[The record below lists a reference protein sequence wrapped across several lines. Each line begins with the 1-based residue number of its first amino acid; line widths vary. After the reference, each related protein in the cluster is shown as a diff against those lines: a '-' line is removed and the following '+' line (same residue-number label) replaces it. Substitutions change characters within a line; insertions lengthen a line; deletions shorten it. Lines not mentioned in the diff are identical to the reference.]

1 MKKYLILGLI
11 LIGFTSMAAQI
22 VLMRELMVVFYGNEL
37 SLGIT
42 LAGWLFW
49 VAMGSW
55 GIGRVFVE
63 RIRYKLTFFTLGEL
77 LLALFLPSSI
87 FAARAIPTILKTSPG
102 EIISLFPMILSS
114 LAILAPFCLL
124 SGFLFVLG
132 CGVFAPKDKEGAEQI
147 GYVYVLEAIGATS
160 GGLLS
165 SVLLIR
171 LLPPLYIMLGI
182 GLLNLVIA
190 FSLAWFLEEKRF
202 SVLVPTSVLILAS
215 VSLFASGK
223 VGNLRQASL
232 NLQWRAYHLLTS
244 QNSIYGNIAVTRND
258 NTYSFFNNGLYNFTV
273 PDEFTSERIAHFAL
287 LEHLEP
293 REVLLIGGGVSGV
306 LREILK
312 HPVKKVDYL
321 ELDPLMIRLAEEYL
335 YPSKENALNDERVE
349 VKNIDGRLFVK
360 QTSSKYDLI
369 IVNLPEPFTAQINR
383 FYTVEFFRAA
393 ERILNEK
400 GILFFGITSSPNY
413 ISDEQ
418 RNLLVSLNESL
429 KKVFAEV
436 KVIPGDTNY
445 FLGGKSKGILTLD
458 YRRLMQRLSER
469 KVEAKYVREYY
480 LASEL
485 SDERI
490 GYLEGKLLPI
500 PKIMLNHDFRP
511 ISYYYDMV
519 LWSAHFKFTLAKIFK
534 TISPK
539 IIYITAILIFCAILL
554 PLWLRKPRDEVRR
567 VAVLTAVATTGFAEI
582 TFQVITLLS
591 FQIIYGYVYYKL
603 SIILT
608 SFMIGLILGG
618 WWVTNIIQNGRGNF
632 LNFIQAQICICIYPL
647 ILPLIFLGFAAS
659 SGKFSAYLGSNI
671 VLPFLPIIAGFIG
684 GFQFPLANKLYLQSR
699 KGLVQAAGLTYG
711 LDLFGSCL
719 GALLVSVFLLPILGI
734 PASCLLVA
742 ILNGVSLV
750 LLLRGAG
757 RKSGVLV

>member
-1 MKKYLILGLI
+1 VKKYLILGLI

-55 GIGRVFVE
+55 GVGRIFVE
-63 RIRYKLTFFTLGEL
+63 RIRYKLAFFTLGEL

-87 FAARAIPTILKTSPG
+87 FAARAIPIILNTSPG
-102 EIISLFPMILSS
+102 EIIGLFPMVFSS
-114 LAILAPFCLL
+114 LAILAPLCLL

-132 CGVFAPKDKEGAEQI
+132 CRVFAPKGREGAEQI

-171 LLPPLYIMLGI
+171 LFPPLYIMLGI
-182 GLLNLVIA
+182 GLLNLAVA

-223 VGNLRQASL
+223 VANLRQASL
-232 NLQWRAYHLLTS
+232 DLQWRAYQLLTS
-244 QNSIYGNIAVTRND
+244 QNSIYGNITVTKND

-273 PDEFTSERIAHFAL
+273 PDEFTSEKIAHFAL
-287 LEHLEP
+287 LEHPEP

-306 LREILK
+306 LKEILK
-312 HPVKKVDYL
+312 HPVDKVDYL
-321 ELDPLMIRLAEEYL
+321 ELDPLMITLAKEYL

-360 QTSSKYDLI
+360 QTPSKYDLI

-393 ERILNEK
+393 KRILNEK

-413 ISDEQ
+413 ISEEQ

-445 FLGGKSKGILTLD
+445 FLGSMSKGILTLD

-490 GYLEGKLLPI
+490 GYVEGKLLPM
-500 PKIMLNHDFRP
+500 PKTMLNHDFHP

-534 TISPK
+534 RISPK
-539 IIYITAILIFCAILL
+539 IIYITAILIYCTILL
-554 PLWLRKPRDEVRR
+554 PLWLRKPKDEVRR

-608 SFMIGLILGG
+608 SFMIGLIFGG
-618 WWVTNIIQNGRGNF
+618 WWATNIIQNGRGNF

-647 ILPLIFLGFAAS
+647 ILPLIFLGFAGS
-659 SGKFSAYLGSNI
+659 SGKFSTYLGSNI

-711 LDLFGSCL
+711 LDLFGSCW

-742 ILNGVSLV
+742 ILNAVSLV

-757 RKSGVLV
+757 RKFGVLV